1 MTEFN
6 AIVFVRHQGENRPVG
21 RMKFVEDGRFSRSE
35 FAYGK
40 SWLEDPTAFAID
52 PVQLPLKSGVF
63 KTAPDFPLF
72 NGIRDSAPDAW
83 GRRVIDAIFKAKHG
97 RMANEA
103 EYLFASQCG
112 NRAGAL
118 MFGKDPS
125 GPSPV
130 IDIVLPAI
138 SHDGSSLAKL
148 QEAADMLA
156 RGEEIDRTYAFY
168 LAPGSEMGGARPKA
182 TLDHNGKPALVKFG
196 TATDRIDMGRVEA
209 GCLDLCEMVGLPVPD
224 RDVVDIAGRP
234 ALVLARFDRTP
245 KDGYLPERRHMISSM
260 TLLGAHEYDR
270 EANGYADLV
279 DAMRIHGAKGDMEN
293 LSEQIYTRMVANVCI
308 GNTDDHYR
316 NHAYLISDDGRYE
329 MSPVYDVTPSL
340 QVSSSRSMFFALG
353 KAGTGREA
361 RLDHAIAAGPA
372 FGLKPERAAE
382 IATTVAETIALNWE
396 VVMTNRGVSDTD
408 IEAIRGSFSE
418 CHNRSRTNEID
429 IEGLVG

>member
-1 MTEFN
+1 MPEYN
-6 AIVFVRHQGENRPVG
+6 AVVFVRHQGTNRPVG
-21 RMKFVEDGRFSRSE
+21 RMKFIEDGRFSRSE

-52 PVQLPLKSGVF
+52 PVQLPLRPGLF

-72 NGIRDSAPDAW
+72 NGIRDAAPDAW
-83 GRRVIDAIFKAKHG
+83 GRRVIDAICKVKHG
-97 RMANEA
+97 RVANEA
-103 EYLFASQCG
+103 EYLLASQCG

-130 IDIVLPAI
+130 IDIVLPAVG
-138 SHDGSSLAKL
+138 HDGGSLEKL
-148 QEAADMLA
+148 QEAADKLA

-182 TLDHNGKPALVKFG
+182 TLEHNGKPALVKFG
-196 TATDRIDMGRVEA
+196 TPTDRIDMARVEA

-234 ALVLARFDRTP
+234 ALVLSRFDRTIVE
-245 KDGYLPERRHMISSM
+245 GYLPERRHMISSM

-270 EANGYADLV
+270 EAHGYADLV
-279 DAMRIHGAKGDMEN
+279 SAMRVHGAKQDMET
-293 LSEQIYTRMVANVCI
+293 LAEQVFTRMVANVCI

-316 NHAYLISDDGRYE
+316 NHAYLISADGRYE
-329 MSPVYDVTPSL
+329 MSPVYDVTPSQ

-353 KAGTGREA
+353 AAGTTREA
-361 RLDHAIAAGPA
+361 RLENAIAAGEA
-372 FGLKPERAAE
+372 FGLTADRATE
-382 IATTVAETIALNWE
+382 IATSVAETIALNWE
-396 VVMTNRGVSDTD
+396 SVMAHRGVSDAD
-408 IEAIRGSFSE
+408 MDAIRNSFSE
-418 CHNRSRTNEID
+418 SRVIRRSND
-429 IEGLVG
+429 NDL